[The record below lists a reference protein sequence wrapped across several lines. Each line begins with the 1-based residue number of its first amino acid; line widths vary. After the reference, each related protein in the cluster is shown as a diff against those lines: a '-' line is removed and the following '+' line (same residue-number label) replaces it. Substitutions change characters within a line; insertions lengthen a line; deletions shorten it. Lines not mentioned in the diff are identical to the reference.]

1 MEKFCRA
8 GQAIGGNVAQ
18 TRAGYQGY
26 KYTLRLRNTFPLQQ
40 WLHEHS
46 SLLTLHLHY
55 LSCFP
60 IVYVLLKTQKSLSS
74 CKTQDLWYPK
84 CWFHWLGVICTH
96 PLEKG

>member
-8 GQAIGGNVAQ
+8 GQATGGNVAQ

-46 SLLTLHLHY
+46 SLLLAL
-55 LSCFP
+55 P
-60 IVYVLLKTQKSLSS
+60 VLLSYCFCFVENTKVL
-74 CKTQDLWYPK
+74 
-84 CWFHWLGVICTH
+84 VVM
-96 PLEKG
+96 